1 MDLLYPTSYDNGT
14 PITSGYSA
22 ETGGKMKNLRSLTVD
37 KVRRYHEEY
46 YTPDNTIL
54 ILTGNVQ
61 SDDFFKALDEVEALV
76 LKRQSSSSS
85 TSVKEAT
92 SRNGRPW
99 VDSPVPKMVFE
110 ENKVGVYPPYN
121 PNEDSVSKKAQPLTV
136 SFPSEDESRGTIS
149 IAWRGPPYSARSVWT
164 HLSLLWGYLT
174 ESAASPLQLAF
185 VENDDPLCAD
195 IGPAHDVFTEG
206 YHQVRWL
213 LLYFVHII

>member
-1 MDLLYPTSYDNGT
+1 MDLLYPISNDP

-46 YTPDNTIL
+46 YTADNCIL
-54 ILTGNVQ
+54 ILTGNVE

-76 LKRQSSSSS
+76 LKRQSSSS
-85 TSVKEAT
+85 VKEGAT
-92 SRNGRPW
+92 SSRNGRPW
-99 VDSPVPKMVFE
+99 VNSPVPKMVFE
-110 ENKVGVYPPYN
+110 ENKVGVYPPYG
-121 PNEDSVSKKAQPLTV
+121 ESSVSKKAQPLTV

-149 IAWRGPPYSARSVWT
+149 IAWRGPPYSARMTWA

-206 YHQVRWL
+206 YAQVSCFFVIL
-213 LLYFVHII
+213 LLFR

>member
-1 MDLLYPTSYDNGT
+1 
-14 PITSGYSA
+14 
-22 ETGGKMKNLRSLTVD
+22 MKNLRSLTVD

-85 TSVKEAT
+85 VKEAT

-110 ENKVGVYPPYN
+110 ETKVGVYPPYN
-121 PNEDSVSKKAQPLTV
+121 PTEDSVSKKAQPLTV

-149 IAWRGPPYSARSVWT
+149 IAWRGPPYSARSAWT